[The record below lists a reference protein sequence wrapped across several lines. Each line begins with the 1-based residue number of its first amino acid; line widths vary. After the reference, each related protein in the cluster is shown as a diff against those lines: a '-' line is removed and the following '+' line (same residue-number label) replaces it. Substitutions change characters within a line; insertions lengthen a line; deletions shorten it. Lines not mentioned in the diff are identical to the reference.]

1 MDALH
6 EDQNR
11 VINKP
16 YIELPD
22 NQGRP
27 DETVAV
33 EAWEAHLARNA
44 SIITDYFHGQFKVNI
59 KPCTF
64 VTAKALNGPLRV
76 SDFSVHINLICS
88 SLPDLFRVRYDAQ
101 IVK

>member
-33 EAWEAHLARNA
+33 EAWEAHRARND
-44 SIITDYFHGQFKVNI
+44 SIITDYFHGQFKVSLTWFFMI
-59 KPCTF
+59 
-64 VTAKALNGPLRV
+64 
-76 SDFSVHINLICS
+76 VH
-88 SLPDLFRVRYDAQ
+88 VRYGSEYGTMPRL
-101 IVK
+101 

>member
-1 MDALH
+1 MISTLLDALH

-33 EAWEAHLARNA
+33 EAWDAHRARND
-44 SIITDYFHGQFKVNI
+44 SIITDFFHGQFKVSRKAIVRTRPRFPSVVCGDKILLNNI
-59 KPCTF
+59 
-64 VTAKALNGPLRV
+64 
-76 SDFSVHINLICS
+76 
-88 SLPDLFRVRYDAQ
+88 FRVRYDAQ

>member
-59 KPCTF
+59 
-64 VTAKALNGPLRV
+64 GPRPPNVSVRECLRP
-76 SDFSVHINLICS
+76 SR
-88 SLPDLFRVRYDAQ
+88 PDIFLEYGTMPRL
-101 IVK
+101 

>member
-59 KPCTF
+59 
-64 VTAKALNGPLRV
+64 GPLTFFTDH
-76 SDFSVHINLICS
+76 SEDISVRRNLTFCS
-88 SLPDLFRVRYDAQ
+88 EYGTMPRL
-101 IVK
+101 